1 MGQGIATAATDSNI
15 TVTALDRLDME
26 TDRLGAVVDL
36 LEQRLIPVMRDEEP
50 ELASQPDEYARSGL
64 EARAHRVAHMS
75 SRLNRICLRL
85 DI

>member
-1 MGQGIATAATDSNI
+1 MGQGAATATTDNGV
-15 TVTALDRLDME
+15 TLTALDRLDME

-50 ELASQPDEYARSGL
+50 EVAQPDEFARSGL
-64 EARAHRVAHMS
+64 EARAQRVAHMS
-75 SRLNRICLRL
+75 SRLDRICLRL